1 MDTDHFNLNKL
12 INCLSYFICIVS
24 VFVIITTVISIIPQ
38 KKECGIEWIEHNG
51 LCYKL
56 YLDLKWIDAINQ
68 CQKEHSSLLQVTD
81 KDLEFFNKFGIG
93 CIWMR
98 NRITSNS
105 TYTIESG
112 GIEMS
117 ITFPVV
123 TCTCYENSKIV
134 PSDCDQEKPYICY
147 R

>member
-56 YLDLKWIDAINQ
+56 YLDLKWKDAIDQ
-68 CQKEHSSLLQVTD
+68 CHKEHSSLVQVTD
-81 KDLEFFNKFGIG
+81 KDVEFFNKFGIG

-98 NRITSNS
+98 NRVTSNS

-112 GIEMS
+112 GVEMS

-123 TCTCYENSKIV
+123 TCACYENSKV
-134 PSDCDQEKPYICY
+134 VLSDCDQEKPYICY
-147 R
+147 K